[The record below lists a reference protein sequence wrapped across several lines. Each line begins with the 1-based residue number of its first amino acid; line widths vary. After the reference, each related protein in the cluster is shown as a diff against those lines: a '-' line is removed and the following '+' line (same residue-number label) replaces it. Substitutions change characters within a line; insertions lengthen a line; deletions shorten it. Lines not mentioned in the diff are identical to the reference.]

1 MSSGH
6 DRPPAQDR
14 GQRIYL
20 HVGLPKT
27 GTTYVQDRL
36 WRNRDVA
43 MRRSGLLYPGRA
55 ISDHFHAAA
64 HLQPDRYLDWVDPAF
79 SAVWPAMVRQLRGW
93 SGPSIVSHE
102 LFATAAPEQAAQL
115 LSALDF
121 APVHV
126 VVTVRDLARQIP
138 SVWQENVKNQ
148 YRATFDEFVTAIRE
162 NDPSVPPF
170 WEFQDYPRIL
180 RTWAADV
187 PPERVHV
194 VAVPPAGS
202 ADSLWS
208 RFISVLG
215 VDDTELDR
223 VVDSSNAALTPVQV
237 ELLRRL
243 NARLQPDDIEWSRY
257 EAAVKRF
264 LIGSILFETE
274 RTAGQQLS
282 PAGRAWAVE
291 RSEQMIADIVA
302 AGYNVVGALDDLR
315 VAPVADPPPSGPID
329 DAAVMAEA
337 LDAMASMLKVMDLP
351 QEKVTAA
358 QRAKAIARGPARRAL
373 SVVQRLRR

>member
-1 MSSGH
+1 VTTEN
-6 DRPPAQDR
+6 RR
-14 GQRIYL
+14 QRIYL

-27 GTTYVQDRL
+27 GTTYLQDRL

-43 MRRSGLLYPGRA
+43 MRRSGLLYPGREIA
-55 ISDHFHAAA
+55 DHFHAAA
-64 HLQPDRYLDWVDPAF
+64 HLQPDRYLDWVDHAYDD
-79 SAVWPAMVRQLRGW
+79 AWPAMVRQMRGW
-93 SGPSIVSHE
+93 AGPSIVSHE
-102 LFATAAPEQAAQL
+102 LFATATPEQAAKL
-115 LSALDF
+115 LDDLDF

-148 YRATFDEFVTAIRE
+148 YRATFDDFVTAIRDD
-162 NDPSVPPF
+162 DPSAPPF

-180 RTWAADV
+180 RTWAADL

-194 VAVPPAGS
+194 VTVPPPGS
-202 ADSLWS
+202 DDSLWS

-215 VDDTELDR
+215 VDDAELDR

-243 NARLQPDDIEWSRY
+243 NSRLQPDDIEWSRY

-264 LIGSILFETE
+264 LIGSVLFETE
-274 RTAGQQLS
+274 RAAGQQLS
-282 PAGRAWAVE
+282 PAGRTWAAE
-291 RSEQMIADIVA
+291 RSEQMIGDVVA
-302 AGYNVVGALDDLR
+302 AGYHVVGSVEDLR
-315 VAPVADPPPSGPID
+315 VAPVSDAPPAEPI
-329 DAAVMAEA
+329 AESAVMSEA

-351 QEKVTAA
+351 EDRLTAA
-358 QRAKAIARGPARRAL
+358 QRAKAIARGPARRVL
-373 SVVQRLRR
+373 SVAQRLRR

>member
-1 MSSGH
+1 MTTEN
-6 DRPPAQDR
+6 RQ
-14 GQRIYL
+14 QRIYL

-27 GTTYVQDRL
+27 GTTHLQDRL

-43 MRRSGLLYPGRA
+43 MRRTGLLYPGRE

-64 HLQPDRYLDWVDPAF
+64 HLQPGRYLDWVDPAY
-79 SAVWPAMVRQLRGW
+79 ADAWPAMVRQMRSW

-102 LFATAAPEQAAQL
+102 LLATATPEQAAQM
-115 LSALDF
+115 LSDLDF
-121 APVHV
+121 APVHI

-148 YRATFDEFVTAIRE
+148 YRATFDDFVTAIRE
-162 NDPSVPPF
+162 NDPSAPPF

-180 RTWAADV
+180 RTWAADL

-194 VAVPPAGS
+194 VAVPPPGR

-215 VDDTELDR
+215 IDDAELDR

-243 NARLQPDDIEWSRY
+243 NARLQPEDIEWSRY
-257 EAAVKRF
+257 EAVVKRF

-274 RTAGQQLS
+274 RAAGQQLS
-282 PAGRAWAVE
+282 PSGRAWAAE
-291 RSEQMIADIVA
+291 RSEQMIGDVVA
-302 AGYNVVGALDDLR
+302 GGYDVVGCLDDLR
-315 VAPVADPPPSGPID
+315 VAPVVDTPPAAPIADSE
-329 DAAVMAEA
+329 VMSEA
-337 LDAMASMLKVMDLP
+337 LDAMAAMLKIMDLP
-351 QEKVTAA
+351 DDKLTAA
-358 QRAKAIARGPARRAL
+358 QRAKAIARGPARRILGAA
-373 SVVQRLRR
+373 QRLRR